1 MLLIFCKKI
10 PNVYIAKVDKDKKK
24 ANNRPYKLF
33 GEFLSVVT
41 HLGYFVHPPGSY
53 TPSFKRFYRRAQS
66 EPKIHSCRPTK
77 GWTRLLT

>member
-1 MLLIFCKKI
+1 MLLIFCEKI

-41 HLGYFVHPPGSY
+41 HLSYFVQPPGSY
-53 TPSFKRFYRRAQS
+53 TPSFKRF
-66 EPKIHSCRPTK
+66 
-77 GWTRLLT
+77 

>member
-1 MLLIFCKKI
+1 MLFIFCKKI

-33 GEFLSVVT
+33 GEFLSVVP
-41 HLGYFVHPPGSY
+41 LLDYFVHPPGSY

-66 EPKIHSCRPTK
+66 KLMPPYYFSR
-77 GWTRLLT
+77 

>member
-33 GEFLSVVT
+33 RKFLSVVT
-41 HLGYFVHPPGSY
+41 HLGYFVHLQGSY

-66 EPKIHSCRPTK
+66 KLMPPYYQHCVF
-77 GWTRLLT
+77 